1 MNDYLALLCDLD
13 MTMVD
18 SRADIATAIAHSAQT
33 VCGATLHHKDV
44 VPLIGRSL
52 YEMFLKLLP
61 PENKAQIAACV
72 EEYKRFFF
80 DHCAVQTKP
89 YPGVVETLTTL
100 RERGVKTAVATTKMT
115 FMARRVCELTGLAP
129 LLDHIQGTDDFT
141 PKPDPE
147 VIMRACGA
155 LRVRPVQTL
164 LIGDTVMDVR
174 AGRAAGCGTV
184 AVVTY
189 GIGTVK
195 ALTAAEPDRLL
206 DSFALLA
213 AVNSSD

>member
-13 MTMVD
+13 MTLVD
-18 SRADIATAIAHSAQT
+18 SRADIAAAIAHSART
-33 VCGATLHHKDV
+33 VCGATLRHAEV

-52 YEMFLKLLP
+52 SEMFRNLLP
-61 PENKAQIAACV
+61 PEHQGRLAACV

-80 DHCAVQTKP
+80 DHCAVHTRP

-100 RERGVKTAVATTKMT
+100 RGRGVKTAVATTKMT

-129 LLDHIQGTDDFT
+129 LLDHIQGTEDFA

-147 VIMRACGA
+147 VIVRACEA

-164 LIGDTVMDVR
+164 LIGDTVMDIR
-174 AGRAAGCGTV
+174 AGRAAGCGIV
-184 AVVTY
+184 AAVGY
-189 GIGTVK
+189 GIGTVE

-206 DSFALLA
+206 ETFASLL
-213 AVNSSD
+213 V